1 MKNQDWPQGVPLKP
15 PSETVLDLAGVL
27 TTDDRQTIDTEA
39 KGMHYHA
46 RVVILPRGYKDND
59 DLLALSD
66 QIAYKW
72 GIKGAPTDRLLMLV
86 DYSNHKVRIVRGD
99 KLTDAGVDTNFV
111 RGTVIPR
118 SFIPKARETDIKGA
132 ISDSLTAIED
142 RYQSGTVVG
151 RSTIA
156 SGAQHAP
163 RGIESTIGEREQ
175 NLAYLK
181 AHGSESQTPVPQSK
195 GPSPLAGSAMIVVII
210 VFIAFFTT
218 IFLTI
223 NRNRKAKQKVLTN
236 TLEGKLNELYINAD
250 QLGQASE
257 YIKPDE
263 NKELAYRIGVF
274 FQKLSTLDSAKEE
287 VDKLAKNG
295 KSSANIDGLIKCL
308 QMADALLSESQ
319 HLSTQVNAIT
329 GGIDSQAEARALVDK
344 HDKEQKLLSAQKQE
358 SASDSEGENPGH
370 ILKVPQGEQA
380 EKMPARLFGT
390 SRYYQPSWSTMDEY
404 AHPIVV
410 QSNGG
415 LTNLM
420 FMLNQMETNRR
431 LDDLAMHQYAI
442 PPANSYYQDQSI
454 FGGGSSSYDSGS
466 DSGSWGSSDSGG
478 SWDSGSDSG
487 SWSDSGSSD
496 SGSDG
501 GSW

>member
-1 MKNQDWPQGVPLKP
+1 MKNQDWPEGLPLKP

-27 TTDDRQTIDTEA
+27 TTDDRQEIDTQA

-46 RVVILPRGYKDND
+46 RVVILPRGYKDAD
-59 DLLALSD
+59 DLLSLSD

-72 GIKGAPTDRLLMLV
+72 GVKGAPTDRLLMLV
-86 DYSNHKVRIVRGD
+86 DYGNHKVRIVRGD
-99 KLTDAGVDTNFV
+99 KLTEAGVDTNFV
-111 RGTVIPR
+111 RSTVIPGT
-118 SFIPKARETDIKGA
+118 FVPKARQTDIKGA
-132 ISDSLTAIED
+132 ISDSLAAIEE

-151 RSTIA
+151 RSTVA
-156 SGAQHAP
+156 SGAGSTP
-163 RGIESTIGEREQ
+163 RGIESTLAEREQ

-181 AHGSESQTPVPQSK
+181 THGASQMPAPVST
-195 GPSPLAGSAMIVVII
+195 GPSPLAGGAFVVVII
-210 VFIAFFTT
+210 IFVAFFTA
-218 IFLTI
+218 IFWTI
-223 NRNRKAKQKVLTN
+223 NRNRKAKQKVLTS
-236 TLEGKLNELYINAD
+236 TLEGKLNELYVNAD

-274 FQKLSTLDSAKEE
+274 FQKLSTLDSAKDE

-295 KSSANIDGLIKCL
+295 KTSANIDGLIKCL

-329 GGIDSQAEARALVDK
+329 GGIDTQAEAKALADK
-344 HDKEQKLLSAQKQE
+344 QDRQQKLLSAQKLEENTE
-358 SASDSEGENPGH
+358 SQTGH
-370 ILKVPQGEQA
+370 VLKVPQSVEA
-380 EKMPARLFGT
+380 EKLPGRMFGT

-410 QSNGG
+410 QSDGG

-431 LDDLAMHQYAI
+431 LDDLARHQYAI

-454 FGGGSSSYDSGS
+454 FGGGNSSYDSGS
-466 DSGSWGSSDSGG
+466 DSGSWGSSDSSS

>member
-1 MKNQDWPQGVPLKP
+1 MKNQEWPQGVPLKP

-27 TTDDRQTIDTEA
+27 TTDDRQSLDTEA

-99 KLTDAGVDTNFV
+99 KLTNAGVDTNFV
-111 RGTVIPR
+111 RGTVIPG
-118 SFIPKARETDIKGA
+118 SFIPKARETDIRGA
-132 ISDSLTAIED
+132 ISDSLAAIEE

-151 RSTIA
+151 RS
-156 SGAQHAP
+156 GAIGVGGTP
-163 RGIESTIGEREQ
+163 RDAMSTTGQ
-175 NLAYLK
+175 GGSLADLK
-181 AHGSESQTPVPQSK
+181 ANGTQTQMPVPQST
-195 GPSPLAGSAMIVVII
+195 GPSPLAGGAMIVVII
-210 VFIAFFTT
+210 VFAAFFTAVFY
-218 IFLTI
+218 II
-223 NRNRKAKQKVLTN
+223 NGNRKAKQKVLTN

-295 KSSANIDGLIKCL
+295 KNSANIDGLIKCL
-308 QMADALLSESQ
+308 QMADVLLSESQ

-344 HDKEQKLLSAQKQE
+344 QDREQKLLSAQKQE
-358 SASDSEGENPGH
+358 SAGHSEGEKSGH
-370 ILKVPQGEQA
+370 ILKVPQGDQA

-410 QSNGG
+410 QSDGG

-442 PPANSYYQDQSI
+442 PPANSYYQNQSI
-454 FGGGSSSYDSGS
+454 FGGGNSSYDSGS